1 MKPDTEVTM
10 EITKMK
16 NFPKNID
23 AVTTIVIKLHSQ
35 ISKCIL
41 VTWQLRKK
49 SWSACFLDLC
59 LLFFGLFFDL

>member
-16 NFPKNID
+16 NFPQNID

-35 ISKCIL
+35 IS
-41 VTWQLRKK
+41 
-49 SWSACFLDLC
+49 
-59 LLFFGLFFDL
+59 FFFFFTFTDF